1 MTRFTILAAAFLS
14 VLAPAA
20 HAAADRF
27 SGNDGSSDRGSIMF
41 VPDRIQIEAGKI
53 LKGEELARRNV
64 DASTLIDASVFRGS
78 GMIDGSS
85 AND

>member
-1 MTRFTILAAAFLS
+1 MTRVTIFAAALLS

-20 HAAADRF
+20 HAAADSF
-27 SGNDGSSDRGSIMF
+27 PSNDGSSDRGSIMF
-41 VPDRIQIEAGKI
+41 VPDRIQIEAGTI
-53 LKGEELARRNV
+53 LKGNELARRNV
-64 DASTLIDASVFRGS
+64 DASTLIGASVFRGS